1 MPVDD
6 LRDAVSGLMP
16 RAKDDLAELVAFRS
30 VADARQYPAE
40 ECDKAAQWVVDAFA
54 EVGLQDVKMSPTPDG
69 SKAVHGHAPGPDGTP
84 TVLLYSHYDV
94 QPPLGEDAW
103 KTPIW
108 ELTESDGRWYGRGA
122 ADCKG
127 NIVMHLTALRALQQ
141 LGDGFPCGVKIIC
154 EGSEEQGTG
163 GLEEFVPENVELLR
177 ADAILVVDTGNFA
190 VGVPTLTST
199 LRGMTSVDVTLRGLG
214 SAMHSGMFGGPAP
227 DSLVGLIQMLASLH
241 DERGNTTVDGLDAT
255 QTWTGVEY
263 SAEQFRKDANVLDG
277 VKLMGDGTPADLLW
291 ARPSA
296 TVIGVDA
303 PHVIGSSAAV
313 QASATARVSLRLPP
327 GVTGQQAQDAL
338 VAHLRARVPW
348 GLQCEI
354 ERIALGDPFVGSLD
368 GPAFEAL
375 KAALEEGFGR
385 PMTTEGQGGSIP
397 LCNVL
402 ADTYPDAEIFL
413 MGVEEPKCLIHAPN
427 ESVDPSEI
435 EHLAIAE
442 ALFLENYSGARR

>member
-1 MPVDD
+1 
-6 LRDAVSGLMP
+6 
-16 RAKDDLAELVAFRS
+16 
-30 VADARQYPAE
+30 
-40 ECDKAAQWVVDAFA
+40 
-54 EVGLQDVKMSPTPDG
+54 
-69 SKAVHGHAPGPDGTP
+69 
-84 TVLLYSHYDV
+84 
-94 QPPLGEDAW
+94 
-103 KTPIW
+103 
-108 ELTESDGRWYGRGA
+108 
-122 ADCKG
+122 
-127 NIVMHLTALRALQQ
+127 
-141 LGDGFPCGVKIIC
+141 
-154 EGSEEQGTG
+154 
-163 GLEEFVPENVELLR
+163 
-177 ADAILVVDTGNFA
+177 
-190 VGVPTLTST
+190 
-199 LRGMTSVDVTLRGLG
+199 MTSVDVTLRGLG